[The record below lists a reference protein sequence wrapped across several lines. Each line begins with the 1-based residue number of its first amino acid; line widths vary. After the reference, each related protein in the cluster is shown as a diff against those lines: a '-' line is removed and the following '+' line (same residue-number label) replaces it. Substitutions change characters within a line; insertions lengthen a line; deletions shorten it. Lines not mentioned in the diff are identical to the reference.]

1 MLQDDGALC
10 VHTCL
15 ATAFR
20 TVDVRVVLDLSHFSE
35 DFIDCRVVY
44 LCALPV
50 VRERSSPVLQVLNEL
65 AAKGIL
71 EIFLSD

>member
-20 TVDVRVVLDLSHFSE
+20 TVDVRVVLDLFHVRQN
-35 DFIDCRVVY
+35 FIDRRVVY

-50 VRERSSPVLQVLNEL
+50 VRERSGSVLQVLDEL

-71 EIFLSD
+71 EIFLTD